1 MVSGSGEISSGG
13 TTALLRANSVVY
25 VGPREAHRLRN
36 TGSEKLR
43 VVISTP
49 LLVRSD
55 RALGYGTKDESSQA
69 HRPMKDEGRRTK
81 DEGRTTS
88 ATEKSPQVAA
98 SPEEPQADSRH
109 LAESAPAVE
118 PIVRPVGPAPDD
130 GGEEALRPDI
140 SSLMRRGSNIAPGP
154 QARARAATCSRAGAR
169 AG

>member
-1 MVSGSGEISSGG
+1 MEILDASSLMNWGASVGERARMAQLYPSGPSAHALLAVDLLEVDPGGSTALLEHAEEHLLFVVSGSGEISSGG

-69 HRPMKDEGRRTK
+69 HRPMKDDRTK
-81 DEGRTTS
+81 DEGRRTN
-88 ATEKSPQVAA
+88 
-98 SPEEPQADSRH
+98 
-109 LAESAPAVE
+109 
-118 PIVRPVGPAPDD
+118 
-130 GGEEALRPDI
+130 DI
-140 SSLMRRGSNIAPGP
+140 RN
-154 QARARAATCSRAGAR
+154 
-169 AG
+169 